1 MSALR
6 INGVAGDFNR
16 DDVEPGLGQDAPE
29 KRHEIPVA
37 DTPKRG
43 FDETL
48 TRPQYS
54 ADQRTG
60 HQSLCRRRASLGFIV
75 FQLHLTRSRR
85 LVSAALMSARSVGRT
100 GGPFRG

>member
-1 MSALR
+1 MVSEDAAFGFVDISSPANEVMGAFR
-6 INGVAGDFNR
+6 INGVAGDLNR

-43 FDETL
+43 FDQTL

-54 ADQRTG
+54 ADQGPDTK
-60 HQSLCRRRASLGFIV
+60 ASVVAVPRSASSSSNFI
-75 FQLHLTRSRR
+75 
-85 LVSAALMSARSVGRT
+85 
-100 GGPFRG
+100 